1 MNSHIEIERLL
12 KLGNKTYDVSNVSY
26 LSKVKAMR
34 VWDSV
39 ASKEEITASELDN
52 MVIKVGL
59 MLIRQSIEI
68 LMFRMGFFQ
77 AVKSYISRRFI
88 TRRRIKRLSL
98 KQYED
103 FEDFVYSTLTGDKK
117 KDLEVDQVMLKSI
130 RELFIKMQT
139 EMKLNPDQCLE
150 LLMTFVRDRAKL

>member
-12 KLGNKTYDVSNVSY
+12 TLGKKTYDVSNVSY
-26 LSKVKAMR
+26 LSKVKTMR
-34 VWDSV
+34 IWDNV

-77 AVKSYISRRFI
+77 ALKSYISRLFI
-88 TRRRIKRLSL
+88 TKNRIKKLSL
-98 KQYED
+98 NQYED

-139 EMKLNPDQCLE
+139 EMKLNPDQCLG
-150 LLMTFVRDRAKL
+150 LLMTFVNDQAKL